1 MTKAQLEELITHLET
16 HLECWRQFSGFVAK
30 AKAKDFN
37 PDDENEF
44 LEIKSSLIQQL
55 EIIRTFI
62 LEGGP
67 SKDDILDLMGSAPS
81 IQAINELSETGL
93 RTLENNWHKIF
104 VGWQMVMGQIK
115 AGDRELGV
123 PELQAQLENHL
134 EFWKQYHGY
143 IVKAQKKQFSPEDEQ
158 EFLEVK
164 SGMVQELEIILGA
177 IEDGAPSRE
186 EIHTLISDAPSIEYM
201 SELGDNSLRTIENN
215 WHKLYVEWQ
224 GVVGQLK
231 GAVKKLSVDELLP
244 QLENH
249 IEGLKQ
255 FNGFVSQ
262 AGSGSCSPED
272 EMHFLEV
279 KSNLAQELEIL
290 LGTIQEG
297 APQRGE
303 LQELVSSAPSLD
315 YVKGLSESARRT
327 LENNWHKVFLAWQ
340 AVLGQVKVMQQNSP
354 KKKGFFSRLF
364 GG

>member
-1 MTKAQLEELITHLET
+1 M
-16 HLECWRQFSGFVAK
+16 
-30 AKAKDFN
+30 
-37 PDDENEF
+37 
-44 LEIKSSLIQQL
+44 
-55 EIIRTFI
+55 
-62 LEGGP
+62 
-67 SKDDILDLMGSAPS
+67 
-81 IQAINELSETGL
+81 
-93 RTLENNWHKIF
+93 
-104 VGWQMVMGQIK
+104 
-115 AGDRELGV
+115 
-123 PELQAQLENHL
+123 
-134 EFWKQYHGY
+134 
-143 IVKAQKKQFSPEDEQ
+143 
-158 EFLEVK
+158 
-164 SGMVQELEIILGA
+164 
-177 IEDGAPSRE
+177 
-186 EIHTLISDAPSIEYM
+186 
-201 SELGDNSLRTIENN
+201 
-215 WHKLYVEWQ
+215 
-224 GVVGQLK
+224 VGQLK